1 MIFKRN
7 KCNEVIFTITSDTL
21 LNNKDI
27 IFYMRSLKYIGYI
40 NSLKMKRKNINGQY
54 HYTFYTTKELLS
66 KAKKFV
72 FETLV
77 SHGSRMKETNI
88 FKGGLL
94 YIDIDKDTADIIF
107 KDKVS

>member
-7 KCNEVIFTITSDTL
+7 KCNEVIFSITSDVL

-27 IFYMRSLKYIGYI
+27 IFYTQSLKYVGYI
-40 NSLKMKRKNINGQY
+40 NSLKIKRKKISNQY
-54 HYTFYTTKELLS
+54 HYIFYTTKELLS

-77 SHGSRMKETNI
+77 SHGSKMKETNI

-94 YIDIDKDTADIIF
+94 YIDIDEDTADIVF